1 MREPEIL
8 KAILTRWAAIDT
20 TGQLLP
26 GGLHE
31 TYAEDSNKPQ
41 GQFVK
46 YGIVTVTENPIARN
60 TNGGPIREH
69 IVNIE
74 VKVTDGFTANA
85 SLMHS
90 MATIRT
96 GMTNYSLDNGGTLID
111 MFPHPSKSEQTSEM
125 KGMKTVTSLGIAW
138 RVQSRWDY

>member
-74 VKVTDGFTANA
+74 VKVTDGLTANA

-90 MATIRT
+90 LSTIPV
-96 GMTNYSLDNGGTLID
+96 GMPHTSLDNGGTLND
-111 MFPHPSKSEQTSEM
+111 MYPHPSKSGQSSEM
-125 KGMKTVTSLGIAW
+125 KGMKTVTPLGIAW